1 VGAATASRSD
11 IATKLRLAS
20 GLVLMAYACTH
31 LINHTLGIHSLAA
44 MEAGGRIFTAVW
56 RAAPATLL
64 LYAAFAIHVV
74 LAVHKL
80 WRRRSLKMPAWEM
93 AQVVL
98 GFLIPFW
105 LVVHII
111 GTRGSHQFFG
121 VDDTYG
127 YVLNTLWPDSAY
139 RHSFMLVL
147 VWLHGCIGV
156 HFWPRLRPRY
166 RALQPWLF
174 ALALVLP
181 TLALIGFADAGREL
195 RARAAS
201 DPAWLERLAAAQNW
215 LDPSEMGWI
224 YATERQ
230 VLLAFTAILL
240 ATLRARGSE
249 AAGPL
254 PPPRPALLSGR
265 CDRLDRARHERAR
278 GEPGGGRAPCLGLRR
293 PRPLLDLS
301 GAPRGRRRAPAAAG
315 PGRGARARP
324 DRRPGPRPPGLPAAA
339 DQGSRGGAPAAG
351 RRGAA

>member
-1 VGAATASRSD
+1 MTARRN

-64 LYAAFAIHVV
+64 LYAAFAIHIV

-93 AQVVL
+93 AQIVR

-105 LVVHII
+105 LAVHII

-147 VWLHGCIGV
+147 AWLHGCIGI
-156 HFWPRLRPRY
+156 HFWLRLRPPVSR
-166 RALQPWLF
+166 
-174 ALALVLP
+174 LAAMAV
-181 TLALIGFADAGREL
+181 
-195 RARAAS
+195 RARAA
-201 DPAWLERLAAAQNW
+201 PA
-215 LDPSEMGWI
+215 D
-224 YATERQ
+224 
-230 VLLAFTAILL
+230 
-240 ATLRARGSE
+240 
-249 AAGPL
+249 
-254 PPPRPALLSGR
+254 
-265 CDRLDRARHERAR
+265 
-278 GEPGGGRAPCLGLRR
+278 
-293 PRPLLDLS
+293 
-301 GAPRGRRRAPAAAG
+301 
-315 PGRGARARP
+315 ARP
-324 DRRPGPRPPGLPAAA
+324 DRLRRCRPRAERPRRERPGLAR
-339 DQGSRGGAPAAG
+339 AAG
-351 RRGAA
+351 RGAELARSIGDGVDLRNRAAGAARVHRDSARDPPRARLGGCGPATAAASGSTIRTV